1 MLNRNLNEEFEI
13 FKRNAADKSISCEI
27 VAGHVV
33 QSVMTG
39 EDGHKLCFLLG
50 TILEDYL
57 MIRKK
62 PDQVLFGPVDFR
74 LNESNIFQPDLAVV
88 EQSEVYRN
96 GVIRASGAEQIP
108 KFIVEVLSDGNE
120 IYDCLDKAVMYGK
133 SGVKE
138 YWLIDLKEEFIYTYS
153 YRNGFDYRR
162 YSFEQN
168 IRSRCYPGF
177 ECCISDILWEDGGSL
192 RELALFYRFK
202 KEVYPESAVQLVAE
216 QSSTYG
222 NQSSAEQQYSA
233 DAFYEWLSTRKN
245 VQQYTSMVELLMG
258 NIRETLMPA
267 YRYQNI
273 RGNIY
278 FTVKTYLKMKGLPYQ
293 MCFAPIAVEL
303 KKLDMLDSVV
313 SPDLFLIGSEEM
325 IYDHIYRGVPEWI
338 IEIVTPATASQ
349 DYIDK
354 AQLYQYHG
362 VREYW
367 IVNDWKRQVMVV
379 GYLDEKNE
387 EGENVETTVYRF
399 DEKIIVHSLP
409 GLEMIM
415 DEVLE

>member
-1 MLNRNLNEEFEI
+1 MLNRNLNEEFET

-192 RELALFYRFK
+192 RELALFTALRK
-202 KEVYPESAVQLVAE
+202 KFIL
-216 QSSTYG
+216 
-222 NQSSAEQQYSA
+222 NQRYS
-233 DAFYEWLSTRKN
+233 W
-245 VQQYTSMVELLMG
+245 
-258 NIRETLMPA
+258 
-267 YRYQNI
+267 
-273 RGNIY
+273 
-278 FTVKTYLKMKGLPYQ
+278 
-293 MCFAPIAVEL
+293 
-303 KKLDMLDSVV
+303 
-313 SPDLFLIGSEEM
+313 
-325 IYDHIYRGVPEWI
+325 
-338 IEIVTPATASQ
+338 
-349 DYIDK
+349 
-354 AQLYQYHG
+354 
-362 VREYW
+362 
-367 IVNDWKRQVMVV
+367 
-379 GYLDEKNE
+379 
-387 EGENVETTVYRF
+387 
-399 DEKIIVHSLP
+399 
-409 GLEMIM
+409 
-415 DEVLE
+415 

>member
-1 MLNRNLNEEFEI
+1 MENRSLTEDFET

-50 TILEDYL
+50 TMLEDYL
-57 MIRKK
+57 MMMKRT
-62 PDQVLFGPVDFR
+62 DQVLFGPVDFR

-88 EQSEVYRN
+88 EQSESYRN
-96 GVIRASGAEQIP
+96 GMIRASDIEKVP
-108 KFIVEVLSDGNE
+108 KLIVEVLAGGNE

-133 SGVKE
+133 NGVKE
-138 YWLIDLKEEFIYTYS
+138 YWLIDLNGEFVYTYS

-162 YSFEQN
+162 YSFDQN

-177 ECCISDILWEDGGSL
+177 ECCISDVLWEDGGSL
-192 RELALFYRFK
+192 KELALFYRFK
-202 KEVYPESAVQLVAE
+202 REIYPESGAQLVAE
-216 QSSTYG
+216 QSVSYNETYT
-222 NQSSAEQQYSA
+222 EKQYSA
-233 DAFYEWLSTRKN
+233 EAFYEWLSTRKN
-245 VQQYTSMVELLMG
+245 VPQYTSMVELLLG
-258 NIRETLMPA
+258 NIRETMMPA

-273 RGNIY
+273 RGNLY
-278 FTVKTYLKMKGLPYQ
+278 FAVKAYLKQTGVPYQ
-293 MCFAPIAVEL
+293 MCFAPVVVEL
-303 KKLDMLDSVV
+303 KKLDILDSVV
-313 SPDLFLIGSEEM
+313 SPDLFLIGKDEV

-338 IEIVTPATASQ
+338 IEIVTPATAAQ

-379 GYLDEKNE
+379 RYLPDAQDS
-387 EGENVETTVYRF
+387 EGNMETTLYDF
-399 DEKIIVHSLP
+399 NEKIPVASLP
-409 GLEMIM
+409 GLELTMST
-415 DEVLE
+415 VLQE